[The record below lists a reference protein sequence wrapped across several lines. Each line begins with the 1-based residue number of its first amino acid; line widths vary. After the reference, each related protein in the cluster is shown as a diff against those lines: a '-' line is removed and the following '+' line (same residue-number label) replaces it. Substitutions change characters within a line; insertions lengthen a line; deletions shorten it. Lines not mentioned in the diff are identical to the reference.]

1 MAKPRP
7 AAMFSELLRNFFHKP
22 DTIKYPFERLTP
34 TPEFR
39 GRMVWEAD
47 KCTGCQACVRDCPTN
62 VIDVVR
68 ADPDVRKFNVT
79 YRMYLCIFCGQC
91 VDSCP
96 AHCVHWSDAFELAS
110 DQRQTIQYNTSPEA
124 LELARRQAAEKAAAK
139 QAPSGDGPSCPDDTS
154 QGKPEAR
161 TA

>member
-1 MAKPRP
+1 MLP
-7 AAMFSELLRNFFHKP
+7 ELIRNFFHKP
-22 DTIKYPFERLTP
+22 NTVKYPFEHIAP

-39 GRMVWEAD
+39 GKMVWEAD
-47 KCTGCQACVRDCPTN
+47 KCIGCQACVRDCPTG

-68 ADPDVRKFNVT
+68 AEPDVKKFNTT

-96 AHCVHWSDAFELAS
+96 VHCIGWSSAFELAS
-110 DQRQTIQYNTSPEA
+110 DKPQTIQYTASPEA
-124 LELARRQAAEKAAAK
+124 IALARKQAAEKAAAAAEK
-139 QAPSGDGPSCPDDTS
+139 AAAPPPDA
-154 QGKPEAR
+154 PAP